1 MLMEEKDGADQMTV
15 TPIDPRELLKR
26 WEAAKLPSVTPTQV
40 RALLED
46 NYKAYGI
53 PVHLMEPDGFE
64 FDEEVR
70 EDLID
75 ALFTITNPAVLL
87 ELRNGRPVTVDEDAV
102 EDAEFYWQELFHG
115 DMLEF
120 PYRVLSAQH
129 ALGQRVSV
137 LLEREGSFITGFKVY
152 GVAGDKLNRYLT
164 AVIGFPSRRE
174 QDPEDGPFMR
184 AGDLTDP
191 VFVDYLEATA
201 ESGLI

>member
-1 MLMEEKDGADQMTV
+1 MEEKDGADQMTV

-87 ELRNGRPVTVDEDAV
+87 ELRNGRPVAVDEDAV

-115 DMLEF
+115 DMLEL
-120 PYRVLSAQH
+120 PYRVLSASMPWDNGSRYCLS
-129 ALGQRVSV
+129 AKEVSSPASRSMGWQ
-137 LLEREGSFITGFKVY
+137 ETSSTGTSPRSLV
-152 GVAGDKLNRYLT
+152 
-164 AVIGFPSRRE
+164 SRRAVSKIRKM
-174 QDPEDGPFMR
+174 GPSCVR
-184 AGDLTDP
+184 ET
-191 VFVDYLEATA
+191 
-201 ESGLI
+201 